1 MRASLISI
9 CIFSAL
15 IVTGLS
21 LNCHKCLNT
30 TGVECSPISETCNE
44 GEMCMT
50 RLENNTVGNDVHM
63 SIKKGCKKYD
73 PFLCTTQICL
83 NGGNFSYDA
92 FSLCCDED
100 NCNSG
105 PVTMPERNTT
115 LNGLQCPSCYV
126 EGSSKCTKEET
137 INCTGNQGQ
146 CGELDGEVRRPDQPF
161 KNVAWKVCVTT
172 GACERNFNLTVA
184 TTAMK
189 GVHSSCI

>member
-30 TGVECSPISETCNE
+30 TAVECSPISVSCNE
-44 GEMCMT
+44 GEMCIT
-50 RLENNTVGNDVHM
+50 RLENNTVGNDVRL
-63 SIKKGCKKYD
+63 SIKKGCEKYD
-73 PFLCTTQICL
+73 PFLCTTP
-83 NGGNFSYDA
+83 NFLDGSIFHYDA
-92 FSLCCDED
+92 FTLCCDED

-105 PVTMPERNTT
+105 PVTIPARNTT

-126 EGSSKCTKEET
+126 EGSLKCTKEET

-146 CGELDGEVRRPDQPF
+146 CGELYGEVRRPDQPF
-161 KNVAWKVCVTT
+161 KNATWKGCVTT
-172 GACERNFNLTVA
+172 GACERGFNVTVA

-189 GVHSSCI
+189 GVHTSCI